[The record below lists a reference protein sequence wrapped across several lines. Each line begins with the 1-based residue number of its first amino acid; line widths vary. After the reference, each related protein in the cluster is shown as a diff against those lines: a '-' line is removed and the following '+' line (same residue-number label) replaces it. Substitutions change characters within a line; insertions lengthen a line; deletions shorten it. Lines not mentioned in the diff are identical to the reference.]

1 MAAPTINF
9 AGFVFDD
16 SGSAVSGATVHI
28 YDKNTS
34 TTARESSSITT
45 NSSGYWSYSHSTAG
59 EFDVEIV
66 KGTSKR
72 RFMFDDKL
80 HLAEIDVEKLS
91 IRGNEGAIAGL
102 YMYADDGDDVSD
114 QWLIDAGT
122 DGVLAFG
129 NDANSQGVFVDHVTF
144 TPNST
149 VASSTAAFLGN
160 VTVAAALTSATIDAT
175 TDFTIGSTVITDDS
189 IVMTPSASDTV
200 TIAGAT
206 NGILNI
212 TTVDAGGTA
221 ADVNIDADGEIVID
235 AADAAG
241 SIFKI
246 AGTAQLSII
255 DGSILP
261 TTDNDIDLGS
271 SSYQFKD
278 AYINGT
284 LEADAIT
291 IGGTNV
297 VTGSLI
303 TTLGTISAGVWQGTA
318 IASGY
323 IAADAITGAKIADDA
338 IDSEHYT
345 DGSIDNAHIAD
356 DAIDS
361 EHYADASIDFAHIQ
375 NVAANSILGRNA
387 NSSGVLSEVALATTQ
402 ILIGDGTGFTA
413 AALSGDATM
422 TNAGVVSL
430 AAAQTSITSMYATGL
445 ILGQDAQTAIDFGT
459 SNEIDFKVDNAAR
472 LTLTTGALYPV
483 TDNQIDLGTSSLE
496 FKDAYFDGTVTADA
510 FAGPLTGNVTGNAS
524 GTALTV
530 TQAAQTAITS
540 LGDLTALTVD
550 DVVIN
555 GKVITMTGDTNDTA
569 VFTAGTN
576 GTLSIVTTDAG
587 GASGNIQI
595 TADGTAELAGTTVTL
610 DSGTDI
616 VLDANGAD
624 VIFKDD
630 GTTIATLTNSS
641 SDFVITTGV
650 QDKDF
655 IVKGDDGGSAVTAM
669 TLDMSD
675 AGAATL
681 NNGLTLSDGNLVV
694 ASGHG
699 VDFSLT
705 ADGGGSMTGE
715 LLDDYEEGTWTPVI
729 LSGGSAMSGQNLSST
744 ATYVKVG
751 SVCHVQFDTT
761 CTAIGTGNSS
771 AYLSGL
777 PFTAASSAGRAQLF
791 IGFFDGLNKNVVRLG
806 GDVNGGGV
814 FADLY
819 DVASAADSVVRA
831 GATDLFQN
839 SARFMGS
846 CTYTTT

>member
-699 VDFSLT
+699 VDFSA
-705 ADGGGSMTGE
+705 ADDASGMTSE

-751 SVCHVQFDTT
+751 TVCHIQFDTT
-761 CTAIGTGNSS
+761 CTAIGSGNSS

-777 PFTAASSAGRAQLF
+777 PFTAASSAGRAQIF
-791 IGFFDGLNKNVVRLG
+791 MGFFDGLNRSVVRLG
-806 GDVNGGGV
+806 GDINGGGV
-814 FADLY
+814 FADMY
-819 DVASAADSVVRA
+819 DVQSSASGVTRT

-846 CTYTTT
+846 CTYTTA

>member
-630 GTTIATLTNSS
+630 GTTIATLSNSS

-699 VDFSLT
+699 VDFSA
-705 ADGGGSMTGE
+705 ADDASGMTSE

-751 SVCHVQFDTT
+751 TVCHIQFDTT
-761 CTAIGTGNSS
+761 CTAIGSGNSS

-777 PFTAASSAGRAQLF
+777 PFTAASSAGRAQIF
-791 IGFFDGLNKNVVRLG
+791 MGFFDGLNRSVVRLG
-806 GDVNGGGV
+806 GDINGGGV
-814 FADLY
+814 FADMY
-819 DVASAADSVVRA
+819 DVQSSASGVTRT

-846 CTYTTT
+846 CTYTTA

>member
-129 NDANSQGVFVDHVTF
+129 NDANSQGTFVDHVTF

-699 VDFSLT
+699 VDFSA
-705 ADGGGSMTGE
+705 ADDASGMTSE

-751 SVCHVQFDTT
+751 TVCHIQFDTT
-761 CTAIGTGNSS
+761 CTAIGSGNSS

-777 PFTAASSAGRAQLF
+777 PFTAASSAGRAQIF
-791 IGFFDGLNKNVVRLG
+791 MGFFDGLNRSVVRLG
-806 GDVNGGGV
+806 GDINGGGV
-814 FADLY
+814 FADMY
-819 DVASAADSVVRA
+819 DVQSSASGVTRT

-846 CTYTTT
+846 CTYTTA